1 MAIKGGFTAVSIKS
15 KPDGKHAD
23 ATCPNLYL
31 WVRNGGRHR
40 AWQFRYSKAGKANTI
55 SLGSLAS
62 VSLVEAR
69 AKVTAMRAM
78 INQGIDPKSPQEGPE
93 APESAVITFRDDAMS
108 YYQFKL
114 NEWVPNHARQ
124 WLAAFENHIFSRIGD
139 RETSTLKSA
148 DLVAVL
154 EPLWESHYRTAF
166 KLHLWIKA
174 IMARA
179 IGLDDED
186 RPRFTR
192 PNPALRVIHT
202 LGMRDP
208 KPVRHPSICWRDA
221 PALYKRLAD
230 HDSQAAKAL
239 MLTMM
244 TAARAGEIIGLQW
257 REVDLDAGVLHI
269 PADRMKSGVGRD
281 IPLAKVA
288 VDLLNGLTSDRS
300 GYCFTGRRGK
310 VVGGT
315 THGRKRE
322 RIGGTF
328 VPFSGAIHR
337 DAMQNLLRNELGLEC
352 HVHGM
357 RATFRTFIS
366 DTAQSVRDHDAAEIA
381 LDHVIGTKVARAYDR
396 ADLMCERRQLAER
409 WASHLTGG
417 RSGQEPRLR
426 QAMPPF
432 SVSNG

>member
-1 MAIKGGFTAVSIKS
+1 MAKRGGFTTVTVKTLR
-15 KPDGKHAD
+15 DGKYAD

-31 WVRNGGRHR
+31 WVRNGGKHR
-40 AWQFRYSKAGKANTI
+40 AWQFRYSKGGKANTI

-62 VSLVEAR
+62 VSLAEAR
-69 AKVTAMRAM
+69 AKVTGMRAM
-78 INQGIDPKSPQEGPE
+78 INRGIHPKSPRDAPEGPR
-93 APESAVITFRDDAMS
+93 ACMITFRDDAMS
-108 YYQFKL
+108 YYQFKV
-114 NEWVPNHARQ
+114 NEWVPGHARQ
-124 WLAAFENHIFSRIGD
+124 WLAAFENHIFPRLGD
-139 RETSTLKSA
+139 RETATLKSA

-174 IMARA
+174 IIARA

-186 RPRFTR
+186 QPRFTR
-192 PNPALRVIHT
+192 PNPALRVIPT

-208 KPVRHPSICWRDA
+208 EPIRHPSICWRDA

-230 HDSQAAKAL
+230 HGGQAAKAL

-257 REVDLDAGVLHI
+257 REVDLDAGVLHV

-281 IPLAKVA
+281 IPLAKAA
-288 VDLLNGLTSDRS
+288 VDLLNSLTSDRS

-310 VVGGT
+310 VVGGAT
-315 THGRKRE
+315 RGRKRE

-328 VPFSGAIHR
+328 IPFSGAIHH
-337 DAMQNLLRNELGLEC
+337 DAMQKLLRDELGLEW
-352 HVHGM
+352 HVHGT
-357 RATFRTFIS
+357 RATFRTFVS
-366 DTAQSVRDHDAAEIA
+366 DNAQSVRDHDAAEIA
-381 LDHVIGTKVARAYDR
+381 LDHVVGTKVARAYDR
-396 ADLMCERRQLAER
+396 ADMMCERRRLAER

-417 RSGQEPRLR
+417 
-426 QAMPPF
+426 
-432 SVSNG
+432 